1 MPTFLKHRQGSD
13 LTTGFMFTCPTDLVA
28 LPGFRKGDFF
38 FLLWDQNWCDFFLNT
53 VDTFFIFF
61 HIFLC
66 SSVVVFAPM
75 VGQFFFCGDVFE
87 KVFFC
92 TFWMIQTPC
101 VFCFKKN
108 TSGEMPVTLSAAESA
123 PFPTDLI
130 CVYQVAW
137 GELSANKAMKP
148 SQQKS
153 KMDDDWCMMYIY
165 IYICTPSWELRKSQ
179 KKWLLINE
187 FPFSKMGYVSSLDG
201 MFIYCI

>member
-1 MPTFLKHRQGSD
+1 MSYRSRGTSRIPERGS
-13 LTTGFMFTCPTDLVA
+13 C
-28 LPGFRKGDFF
+28 FF
-38 FLLWDQNWCDFFLNT
+38 LWDQNWCDFFLNK
-53 VDTFFIFF
+53 VDTFFMFF
-61 HIFLC
+61 SCCF
-66 SSVVVFAPM
+66 SVVVLLCSPQWL
-75 VGQFFFCGDVFE
+75 GSFFLGCVWEGVLFV
-87 KVFFC
+87 

-108 TSGEMPVTLSAAESA
+108 TTGEMPVTLSAAESA

-137 GELSANKAMKP
+137 GELSANEAMKP

-153 KMDDDWCMMYIY
+153 KMDDDWCMMYIFIIY
-165 IYICTPSWELRKSQ
+165 IYTYICTPSWELRKSQ

-201 MFIYCI
+201 MYIYCL